1 MRLLPM
7 VVALS
12 VTALA
17 GCREHVPSAA
27 DVVGTYSA
35 DLTPGAGPA
44 RRVTLRLE
52 AGNSAEMATE
62 FEGGARTVH
71 ETGTWAITA
80 DGSVRIV
87 LARGGFGPVTN
98 DVTFRYA
105 TRTLNAVAFDTVQWG
120 QRGFSLGRQ

>member
-1 MRLLPM
+1 MRLFPM
-7 VVALS
+7 VMALGVAA
-12 VTALA
+12 VT
-17 GCREHVPSAA
+17 GCGDRVPSAA

-35 DLTPGAGPA
+35 DLTPASGPA

-62 FEGGARTVH
+62 FEGGARTVR
-71 ETGTWAITA
+71 ETGTWAIAA

-87 LARGGFGPVTN
+87 LARDGFGPVTN

-105 TRTLNAVAFDTVQWG
+105 TRTLNAVVFDTAQWG
-120 QRGFSLGRQ
+120 HRGFSLGRQ